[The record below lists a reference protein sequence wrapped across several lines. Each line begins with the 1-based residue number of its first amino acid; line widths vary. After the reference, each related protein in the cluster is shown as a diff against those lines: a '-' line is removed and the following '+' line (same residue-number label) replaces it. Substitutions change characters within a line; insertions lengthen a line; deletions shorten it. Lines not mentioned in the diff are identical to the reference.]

1 MGNNGRREAA
11 SAAMRGRGRLID
23 RMRGPWDRLGA
34 GIAGGK
40 LCDSSR
46 SDRANCTPMRAGA
59 LARAH
64 FPHPETPT
72 ADRAISGV
80 GNLYHNDI

>member
-1 MGNNGRREAA
+1 MGNDGRRDAA
-11 SAAMRGRGRLID
+11 LAALRGRGRLID
-23 RMRGPWDRLGA
+23 RMRGPWGRLEA

-46 SDRANCTPMRAGA
+46 SERANCTPMRAGA
-59 LARAH
+59 RSRAH
-64 FPHPETPT
+64 FSHPEMPT
-72 ADRAISGV
+72 AGRAIRGA